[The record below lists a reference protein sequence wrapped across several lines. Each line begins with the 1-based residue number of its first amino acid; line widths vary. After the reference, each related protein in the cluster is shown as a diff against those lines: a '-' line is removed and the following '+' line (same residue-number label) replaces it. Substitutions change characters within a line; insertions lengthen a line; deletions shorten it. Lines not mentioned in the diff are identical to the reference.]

1 MAPGTIRAM
10 IMEDLWG
17 EVTVMHIRKLALA
30 AIMMTLAVSSL
41 AVARESP
48 HGHSRGHVRQSGIKP
63 AAPSDTAFATS
74 ALEPSDQRHPDDVA
88 LDRRI
93 KSICRG
99 C

>member
-1 MAPGTIRAM
+1 MRM
-10 IMEDLWG
+10 
-17 EVTVMHIRKLALA
+17 RKLALA
-30 AIMMTLAVSSL
+30 EIIMTLAVSSF

-63 AAPSDTAFATS
+63 ANPSDATSATS

-93 KSICRG
+93 KNICRG